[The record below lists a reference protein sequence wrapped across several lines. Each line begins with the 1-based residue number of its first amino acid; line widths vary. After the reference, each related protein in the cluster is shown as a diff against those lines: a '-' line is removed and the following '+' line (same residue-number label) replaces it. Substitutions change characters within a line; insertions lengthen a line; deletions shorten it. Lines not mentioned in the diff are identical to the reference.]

1 MNALAIGVTPAHN
14 DVFVN
19 VVAGVKKE
27 NVKMLVD
34 GLAKYMERRADD
46 VEDLDAPSSVAG
58 DNPIAASIAQFD
70 AVIAR
75 YVQQGH
81 CFARCM
87 QRV

>member
-1 MNALAIGVTPAHN
+1 
-14 DVFVN
+14 
-19 VVAGVKKE
+19 
-27 NVKMLVD
+27 
-34 GLAKYMERRADD
+34 LAKYMERRADD